1 MARSYVRNDGKIGKK
16 SKFQS
21 VTTKSLVKLEGGQE
35 VIDGIEARLANLK
48 AEIIKESFVKA
59 ALPAYGAVL
68 QNINALPVGNKLKE
82 VLRPQVSISRGE
94 DRKPNVLLG
103 MSQGAGTKRLPDRFI
118 VNPYWV
124 EFGTA
129 ERSTKGGR
137 RTGRFSAT
145 PYFRPA
151 ITASKG
157 AIRQALV
164 SELKALLIEE

>member
-1 MARSYVRNDGKIGKK
+1 MLLMIDNYDSFTFNLVQYFGELGQDVRVFRNDQI
-16 SKFQS
+16 
-21 VTTKSLVKLEGGQE
+21 TLE
-35 VIDGIEARLANLK
+35 GIEARLANLQAK
-48 AEIIKESFVKA
+48 VMKDAFVTATK
-59 ALPAYGAVL
+59 PAYGAIL
-68 QNINALPVGNKLKE
+68 QNINALPVGTRLKE

-103 MSQGAGTKRLPDRFI
+103 MSQGAGTKRLPNRFI

-124 EFGTA
+124 EFGTMQ
-129 ERSTKGGR
+129 RSTKGGR

-145 PYFRPA
+145 PFFRPA
-151 ITASKG
+151 VTASRG